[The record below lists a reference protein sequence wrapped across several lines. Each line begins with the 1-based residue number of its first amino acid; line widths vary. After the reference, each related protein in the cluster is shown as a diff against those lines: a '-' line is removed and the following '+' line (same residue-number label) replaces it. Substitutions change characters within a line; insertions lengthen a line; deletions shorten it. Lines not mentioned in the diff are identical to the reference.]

1 MTPSSKSRDPTDH
14 GRFSNALDS
23 VALVVADR
31 RLMSSAG
38 SLIAL
43 TATGTVGYSL
53 LEGMDPFDALYMT
66 VITLSTVGFDE
77 IIPLSPAGRWFTIG
91 LIALGV
97 GAVFHAAGA
106 LAGFVIEGRL
116 RDLLGRKSMQ
126 RSVDRLHDHVIICG
140 FGRLGKA
147 VGAKLEACDVVV
159 VDQDDGRQKEAED
172 AGNLFIHGSALEEAV
187 LRSAGIERARA
198 LIAVTG
204 SDPDNVFIALSAREL
219 QPKIDIHARAESS
232 AGVRRLK
239 LSGASQVI
247 SPHEIAGQ
255 RIANAL
261 LRPGVVEFLELSD
274 PGEGAEVDLEEV
286 VLSATSRVDGVPI
299 SELRDRGL
307 HVAVVAIKRGDEPI
321 RLTPKADDVLR
332 AGDHVIAIGDR
343 DNLSRLA
350 EAAQSD

>member
-1 MTPSSKSRDPTDH
+1 
-14 GRFSNALDS
+14 
-23 VALVVADR
+23 
-31 RLMSSAG
+31 MSLLG
-38 SLIAL
+38 L
-43 TATGTVGYSL
+43 TVSGTIGYSL
-53 LEGMDPFDALYMT
+53 IEGVTPSEALYMT
-66 VITLSTVGFDE
+66 VITLSTVGYGE
-77 IIPLSPAGRWFTIG
+77 IVPLSPAGRWFTMG

-116 RDLLGRKSMQ
+116 RELLGRRSMQ

-147 VGAKLEACDVVV
+147 IAAKLKAREVVV
-159 VDQDDGRQKEAED
+159 VDQDVRLQKEAED
-172 AGNLFIHGSALEEAV
+172 AGHLFVHGSALEDAV

-198 LIAVTG
+198 LIAATG

-219 QPKIDIHARAESS
+219 EPGIQIHARAESA
-232 AGVRRLK
+232 AGVHRLK
-239 LSGASQVI
+239 LSGADQVI

-286 VLSATSRVDGVPI
+286 VLAATSLVDGVPI
-299 SELRDRGL
+299 RELRAHGL

-321 RLTPKADDVLR
+321 RLNPKADDILR
-332 AGDHVIAIGDR
+332 GGDHVVAIGDR
-343 DNLSRLA
+343 ENLTRLA
-350 EAAQSD
+350 EAAQAD